1 MDSAPRIALTSLLA
15 LLSLGL
21 ASPPAAA
28 KCGDIYPGA
37 LQGPPPEWNFWADGS
52 ACYVRWKADGG
63 DESQLASRCR
73 NMQGVRFV
81 YFEPDSGAGS
91 ICVFK
96 LLNPPSA
103 DEDNQPELGV
113 EAAADGDL
121 RSTHYRKS
129 DAENP
134 LLDEMKLLVTTWTE
148 KCLRKETA
156 KKLAGA
162 GRCWK
167 GGAEAIR
174 EFTSEK
180 KGLLSQ
186 QFKDEIAQLA
196 AAWQLR
202 SDQLEP
208 YIVADAEDKPEAIIP
223 TSMPAG
229 VAQSRGPDP
238 RRLAE
243 TAMCSSIKLGDR
255 RGCLRPPVAIG
266 ADTYVFGVKSNCSAG
281 VVAAVK
287 TYSPEGRCIR
297 KVVVVMPTTGRSD
310 EVTSHAE
317 PGVLDAISY
326 RDRETFECYARRHD
340 EISCDGKTDYGA
352 SPAFEK
358 SVAVDKGNYKAQ
370 PETGRKKRGRKDEEN
385 DTRSLL
391 TTVTTG
397 LKDLFRSDGKD

>member
-1 MDSAPRIALTSLLA
+1 
-15 LLSLGL
+15 
-21 ASPPAAA
+21 
-28 KCGDIYPGA
+28 
-37 LQGPPPEWNFWADGS
+37 
-52 ACYVRWKADGG
+52 
-63 DESQLASRCR
+63 
-73 NMQGVRFV
+73 MQGVRFIH
-81 YFEPDSGAGS
+81 FEPDSGVGS

-103 DEDNQPELGV
+103 DEDNQPELAA

-121 RSTHYRKS
+121 QSTHYRKS

-148 KCLRKETA
+148 KCLKKETA

-180 KGLLSQ
+180 KGLLSP

-223 TSMPAG
+223 TSMPAD
-229 VAQSRGPDP
+229 VVRSRGPDP

-243 TAMCSSIKLGDR
+243 TAVCSSIKLGDR

-266 ADTYVFGVKSNCSAG
+266 ANTYVFGVKSNCSAG
-281 VVAAVK
+281 VVAAIK
-287 TYSPEGRCIR
+287 TYSTEGRCIR
-297 KVVVVMPTTGRSD
+297 KVVVVVPKAGRSD
-310 EVTSHAE
+310 EVTSHGE

-352 SPAFEK
+352 SPAFERT
-358 SVAVDKGNYKAQ
+358 VAVEKAKYKAQ
-370 PETGRKKRGRKDEEN
+370 PAAKKRSLRDEEK
-385 DTRSLL
+385 DDRSFL

-397 LKDLFRSDGKD
+397 LKDLFRSDRND